1 VTYDVGY
8 RLVEC
13 YGTDVVFVSAREF
26 ETALLNRKVLF
37 NTFTMAEKTTASYDV
52 ILKVGDA
59 NFPCHRRILAEYSP
73 YFEAMFGNN
82 FIEKDKTTIEIQ
94 ARRLTF
100 AVYRVL
106 YNAFLNYFS
115 LE

>member
-1 VTYDVGY
+1 M
-8 RLVEC
+8 
-13 YGTDVVFVSAREF
+13 
-26 ETALLNRKVLF
+26 
-37 NTFTMAEKTTASYDV
+37 MAQNTTASYDV
-52 ILKVGDA
+52 ILKVGDV
-59 NFPCHRRILAEYSP
+59 NFPCHRRVLAEYSP

-100 AVYRVL
+100 VVYHVL
-106 YNAFLNYFS
+106 CNVFMNCFR

>member
-1 VTYDVGY
+1 M
-8 RLVEC
+8 
-13 YGTDVVFVSAREF
+13 
-26 ETALLNRKVLF
+26 
-37 NTFTMAEKTTASYDV
+37 MAQKTTASYDV

-94 ARRLTF
+94 ARRLAF
-100 AVYRVL
+100 IVYHVL
-106 YNAFLNYFS
+106 CDVFMSYVVRLISSVCIKLLYHFT
-115 LE
+115 